1 MSWSWKK
8 FAGDVKG
15 GIKGIFTDPV
25 KFSGTY
31 SSSFLDRQPNIEELY
46 PDSDMFEVSRGKRS
60 GFDWLKTIGSTI
72 GGKVVDIG
80 VVGFR
85 NLAEGLKEALYAK
98 ATGMY
103 EIDDRMKGLRGRY
116 RGQRISI
123 SGTPSRS
130 IPAAGRVQ
138 TSRQG
143 YGGYDINSVAFQFID
158 KATKNSN
165 ILSQIEKT
173 YNPKDIAGSGKTIT
187 LSSIRDI
194 SPTKYRKYQV

>member
-8 FAGDVKG
+8 FAGDIKG
-15 GIKGIFTDPV
+15 GIKDIFTDPV

-31 SSSFLDRQPNIEELY
+31 SSSFLDRQPDIPE
-46 PDSDMFEVSRGKRS
+46 SDMFEVSRGIEVSRGKRS
-60 GFDWLKTIGSTI
+60 GFDWLKTIG
-72 GGKVVDIG
+72 GKVLDIG

-85 NLAEGLKEALYAK
+85 NLPEGLKEALYAK

-103 EIDDRMKGLRGRY
+103 EKDDRMKGLLGKQ

-143 YGGYDINSVAFQFID
+143 YGGYDVNSVAFQFID